1 MPERPKIRSL
11 AGESGQTL
19 VEYAL
24 IIGMVSI
31 VCVTALGLLG
41 TKISAIFSTLVTQF

>member
-1 MPERPKIRSL
+1 MPQRRKIRPL
-11 AGESGQTL
+11 TDESGQTL

-31 VCVTALGLLG
+31 VCVAALGLLG